1 MVMKELRRKLEVM
14 KHLENKDYESIQKM
28 MKEINDELQE
38 KVNDLESLNET
49 LLMEE
54 RETNDELVT
63 RSS

>member
-1 MVMKELRRKLEVM
+1 MNRLD
-14 KHLENKDYESIQKM
+14 KDYESIQKM

-63 RSS
+63 RSLWSIT